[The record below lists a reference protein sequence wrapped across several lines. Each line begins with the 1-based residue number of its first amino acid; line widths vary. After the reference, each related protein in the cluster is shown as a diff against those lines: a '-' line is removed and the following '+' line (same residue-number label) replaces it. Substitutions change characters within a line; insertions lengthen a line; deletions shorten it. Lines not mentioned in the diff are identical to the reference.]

1 MEKERTQSPE
11 EVLGEL
17 LDKCGHF
24 FAHRIGASR
33 RGRGNLMTLVAR
45 KPGITQKELAEALGI
60 QPASVSEVLYKL
72 ERKGFVTREKAE
84 QDRRSIR
91 VTLTE
96 EGQQHLNQ
104 PEPDLSAAFQALSS
118 EEKAQLAR
126 LLGKL
131 LQDWQQ
137 RYPAERGDHHSRG

>member
-1 MEKERTQSPE
+1 MEKGKIQSQE
-11 EVLGEL
+11 EALGAL

-33 RGRGNLMTLVAR
+33 RGRGNLMALVAQ
-45 KPGITQKELAEALGI
+45 KPGITQKELAEALSI
-60 QPASVSEVLYKL
+60 QPASVSEVLFKL

-104 PEPDLSAAFQALSS
+104 PEPDLNAAFQSLSS
-118 EEKAQLAR
+118 EEKELLAQ

-137 RYPAERGDHHSRG
+137 RYPAERGDRPVRG

>member
-1 MEKERTQSPE
+1 MEEERARSPE
-11 EVLGEL
+11 EILGEL

-33 RGRGNLMTLVAR
+33 RGRGNLMALVAQ

-60 QPASVSEVLYKL
+60 QPASVSEVLFKL

-96 EGQQHLNQ
+96 EGQRHLNR

-118 EEKAQLAR
+118 DEKEQLAQL
-126 LLGKL
+126 LKKL

-137 RYPAERGDHHSRG
+137 RYPAERGDHHGRG